1 MIIIYLLAIKKGE
14 ITIQTTINTE
24 ITFFFVVN
32 LSQMSFFLTYDHKL
46 MKGCEHILND
56 LVMILDH
63 LISRSSFIRS
73 TICNYLI
80 LILNLCYPNYL
91 YYKINLLP
99 IYMSVCMSV
108 LKYLEKYRQYSFTT
122 NPNIL

>member
-24 ITFFFVVN
+24 ITFFFVN

-80 LILNLCYPNYL
+80 QILKSYVTQV
-91 YYKINLLP
+91 
-99 IYMSVCMSV
+99 IYIIS
-108 LKYLEKYRQYSFTT
+108 
-122 NPNIL
+122 